1 MQKKKTAKKN
11 VKIPKSLSE
20 AQEWVLK
27 TPTQKYNTL
36 SEHVTDTWMTGVEQV
51 IQSQPDMGN
60 ERFENAPVLEANYF
74 MWLYMLQKIGIVNDK
89 DRVNIGLS
97 FLENEMTVVDFLKC
111 KISNDV
117 TCEEMLIA
125 GQITNEYTQSV
136 LLKGLHKFH
145 HILMTLSQSNLPIK
159 ATQIY
164 VGRIQNVLS
173 MKQFDVIPLSED
185 ALDRLQ
191 ISKSGHKQAIR
202 TTSLVIELEESVAN
216 YGGLNDDYGNFGEDE
231 L

>member
-1 MQKKKTAKKN
+1 
-11 VKIPKSLSE
+11 
-20 AQEWVLK
+20 
-27 TPTQKYNTL
+27 
-36 SEHVTDTWMTGVEQV
+36 MTGVEQV

-125 GQITNEYTQSV
+125 GQ
-136 LLKGLHKFH
+136 
-145 HILMTLSQSNLPIK
+145 
-159 ATQIY
+159 
-164 VGRIQNVLS
+164 
-173 MKQFDVIPLSED
+173 
-185 ALDRLQ
+185 
-191 ISKSGHKQAIR
+191 
-202 TTSLVIELEESVAN
+202 
-216 YGGLNDDYGNFGEDE
+216 
-231 L
+231 